1 LQFRL
6 LTKIFV
12 ASDIES
18 SAVGFIKISK
28 YITRLEADAVI
39 AVVDGRI
46 SDDNIVAA
54 VNIPA
59 ICVLCLVLG
68 SGDGR
73 NADVSVSDVLA
84 LVNLEAERVLTVYLN
99 MMI

>member
-1 LQFRL
+1 M
-6 LTKIFV
+6 
-12 ASDIES
+12 EG
-18 SAVGFIKISK
+18 SAVGLIKISE

-84 LVNLEAERVLTVYLN
+84 LVNLEAEGF
-99 MMI
+99 